1 MTQPGSVAP
10 DFTLADQDGTEVT
23 LSDLKGGQVVLVFY
37 PMDFSPACNDQ
48 LSVYQEVQAE
58 FEERGAK
65 MFGVS
70 VDHAFAHKAFQEK
83 LGLTF
88 PLLADFEPKGA
99 VARAYDMYI
108 EKRGHNHRG
117 FVVIDAD
124 GNVKHWHREKTPLDI
139 PGANLIFD
147 ALDA

>member
-1 MTQPGSVAP
+1 MTEPGSVAP
-10 DFTLADQDGTEVT
+10 DFTLADQDGNQVT
-23 LSDLKGGQVVLVFY
+23 LSELRGNQVVLVFY
-37 PMDFSPACNDQ
+37 PLDFSPVCNDQ
-48 LSVYQEVQAE
+48 LSVYQEVLPE

-65 MFGVS
+65 MFGIS

-99 VARAYDMYI
+99 VAQAYDMYI
-108 EKRGHNHRG
+108 DGRGHNHRG
-117 FVVIDAD
+117 FVVIDPD